1 VSDVEPTIVVAG
13 HICLDVHVEFG
24 GQKRDFA
31 DLLAPGK
38 LIEVGPARFTTG
50 GPVANTGLTL
60 HRLGSRVRL
69 VGKVGAD
76 VLGRAT
82 LDVLRSHG
90 ADLADEMI
98 VSADDHS
105 SYTIVVSPPG
115 TDRCFLHYPGANHTF
130 RAADVRDEQL
140 AGAAWLHFGYPP
152 LMRSICERDG
162 AELVAIFER
171 AHAAGLV
178 TSLDMAVPDPNAP
191 SGQVD
196 WPRWLANVL
205 PHVDVFLPSLDET
218 LFMLDRERFKTFSG
232 AKDQPIEDFLL
243 REVAGRLL
251 DMGTTIVGLKL
262 GDAGFYVK
270 KRGHSTFLDPIRRD
284 PKDAQKS
291 RMSPFLEWA
300 DCEVRTP
307 CFEVEVCGT
316 TGAGDA
322 TIAGFIAAMLK
333 GLAPQEAAKMAVAV
347 GAYSVEA
354 PDASSGV
361 SSWQTVVKRVQSGWP
376 LRSA

>member
-1 VSDVEPTIVVAG
+1 
-13 HICLDVHVEFG
+13 
-24 GQKRDFA
+24 
-31 DLLAPGK
+31 
-38 LIEVGPARFTTG
+38 
-50 GPVANTGLTL
+50 
-60 HRLGSRVRL
+60 
-69 VGKVGAD
+69 
-76 VLGRAT
+76 
-82 LDVLRSHG
+82 
-90 ADLADEMI
+90 MI

-130 RAADVRDEQL
+130 HAADVRDEQL

-152 LMRSICERDG
+152 LMRSIYEQDG
-162 AELVAIFER
+162 AELVTIFER

-178 TSLDMAVPDPNAP
+178 TSLDMAVPDANAP
-191 SGQVD
+191 SGLVD

-232 AKDQPIEDFLL
+232 AKDQPIDDALP

-251 DMGTTIVGLKL
+251 DMGAAVVGLKL
-262 GDAGFYVK
+262 GDAGFYVRS
-270 KRGHSTFLDPIRRD
+270 KRGHSTFLDPSRRD
-284 PKDAQKS
+284 QIDTEKS
-291 RMSPFLEWA
+291 RMPPFLALDWG

-322 TIAGFIAAMLK
+322 TIAGFITAMLK
-333 GLAPQEAAKMAVAV
+333 GLDPQNAAKMAVAV
-347 GAYSVEA
+347 GACSVEA

-361 SSWQTVVKRVQSGWP
+361 PNWDAVSRRVERGWK
-376 LRSA
+376 LRQ